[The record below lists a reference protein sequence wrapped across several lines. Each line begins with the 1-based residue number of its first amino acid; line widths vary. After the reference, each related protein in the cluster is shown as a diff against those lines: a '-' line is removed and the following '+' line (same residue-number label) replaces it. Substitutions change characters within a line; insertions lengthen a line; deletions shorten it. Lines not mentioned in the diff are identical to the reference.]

1 MVNSGGEY
9 FLENVLLNTSNKKN
23 IILFQTDYLAITN
36 NIYFLRGGEQLRII
50 QGFSFIVMLLVFAS
64 VSSAEEFETVNFNQG
79 HKLLQDSTIQN
90 EWMIQFK
97 TNIAS
102 EERASIFQTVKAT
115 EISYIEQGFIS
126 LVKTSNQTSPADIE
140 TLLKNYTQIESV
152 EPNQKSI
159 KQYVPRDPG
168 YTEQWYLKKIQAPV
182 AWEQTKGSSKVT
194 VAVIDDGVQTNH
206 PDLAGKFVHP
216 YNAVTGYSSIP
227 AGDHGTH
234 VAGVIGATMNKIGV
248 AGISPNVKIIP
259 INVFKGEYA
268 DLYSIVRGIYYAADH
283 KAQVINLSLGS
294 YDYSKSEY
302 DAITYAKRKGAVVIA
317 AAGNEHNSKKNY
329 PAAYN
334 HVIAVS
340 ATDSK
345 DQITKFSSY
354 GSHIDLS
361 APGKNILSTIS
372 KSKYAFADGTSMA
385 TPVVSGVAALVRSK
399 NPFISPNQVEAIL
412 KKSVIDLGAKGKDQ
426 YYGYGRIDVKKA
438 LANTSKPLSSI
449 TVASTLN
456 VDEKTNHNIAVFAQ
470 KGKLTLNIKDS
481 KGKIVKALRTNTQ
494 WNGGKFSIKWN
505 GKLDNG
511 TFAPSGTYKI
521 IASLSN
527 GSAQVSTSKNIKIVN
542 QASASDKVVITAPSV
557 ADYYSG
563 ENGSIVFYK
572 LSNDATVTV
581 EIYNDKQQKVKTIQ
595 SNGVTSKGINSFQ
608 WDGKDERGY
617 HVYGSNFPYKIKAV
631 SPSGQVSAV
640 KGVIS
645 KTDNPKWLKENKYR
659 FVSTNKRQVELF
671 ITTTEPIKLT
681 ISLYDL
687 KTKKLYET
695 KNLGTKKWTGRTVYT
710 KPTTNKCILTFEL
723 QDGLGNKYFYKI
735 PGSFSL
741 QVPSVEKAKSL
752 LDL

>member
-1 MVNSGGEY
+1 M
-9 FLENVLLNTSNKKN
+9 
-23 IILFQTDYLAITN
+23 
-36 NIYFLRGGEQLRII
+36 RII
-50 QGFSFIVMLLVFAS
+50 QGVSFLVLFLLFAS
-64 VSSAEEFETVNFNQG
+64 VGYAEEFETLNFKQS
-79 HKLLQDSTIQN
+79 HKLLQDSTTQN
-90 EWMIQFK
+90 EWIIQFK
-97 TNIAS
+97 TNITS
-102 EERASIFQTVKAT
+102 EERARIFQTIKAT
-115 EISYIEQGFIS
+115 EISYLDQGFIS
-126 LVKTSNQTSPADIE
+126 LIKTSNETNPADIE
-140 TLLKNYTQIESV
+140 TLHKNYVQIEFV

-159 KQYVPRDPG
+159 KQYIPKDPG
-168 YTEQWYLKKIQAPV
+168 YVEQWYLKKIQTQA

-194 VAVIDDGVQTNH
+194 VAVIDDGVQKNH

-216 YNAVTGYSSIP
+216 YNAVTGYSYIP

-234 VAGVIGATMNKIGV
+234 VAGVIGATMNNIGV
-248 AGISPNVKIIP
+248 AGISPNVKIMP
-259 INVFKGEYA
+259 INVFKGELA
-268 DLYSIVRGIYYAADH
+268 DLYSIVRAIYYAADH
-283 KAQVINLSLGS
+283 NTQVINLSLGS

-302 DAITYAKRKGAVVIA
+302 AAITYAKRKGAVVIA
-317 AAGNEHNSKKNY
+317 AAGNEHNSRKNY
-329 PAAYN
+329 PAAYE

-354 GSHIDLS
+354 GSHIDIS
-361 APGKNILSTIS
+361 APGKKILSTIS
-372 KSKYAFADGTSMA
+372 KNKYAFADGTSMA
-385 TPVVSGVAALVRSK
+385 TPVVSGVAALVISK
-399 NPFISPNQVEAIL
+399 NPFLLPNQVEAIL

-426 YYGYGRIDVKKA
+426 YYGYGRIDAKKA
-438 LANTSKPLSSI
+438 LANTPKPLSGI

-456 VDEKTNHNIAVFAQ
+456 VNEKTTHNIALIAQ
-470 KGKLTLNIKDS
+470 KGKLTLSIKNS
-481 KGKIVKALRTNTQ
+481 KGKIVKVLRTNTQ

-542 QASASDKVVITAPSV
+542 QVLASDKVVITAPSV

-563 ENGSIVFYK
+563 EKGSIVYYK
-572 LSNDATVTV
+572 LSNDAKVTV

-595 SNGVTSKGINSFQ
+595 SNGVTSKGIHSFQ
-608 WDGKDERGY
+608 WDGKDEKGY

-645 KTDNPKWLKENKYR
+645 QTKNPKWLKENKYR

-681 ISLYDL
+681 ISLYDM

-695 KNLGTKKWTGRTVYT
+695 KNLGTKKWSGRTLYT
-710 KPTTNKCILTFEL
+710 KPTINKCVLIFEL
-723 QDGLGNKYFYKI
+723 QDSLGNKYFYKI

-741 QVPSVEKAKSL
+741 QVPTVERAKSST
-752 LDL
+752 DL